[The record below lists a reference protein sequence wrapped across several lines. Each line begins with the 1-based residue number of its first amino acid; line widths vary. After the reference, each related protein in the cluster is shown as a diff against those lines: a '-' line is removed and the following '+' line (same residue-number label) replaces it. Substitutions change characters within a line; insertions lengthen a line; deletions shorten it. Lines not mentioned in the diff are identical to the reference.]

1 MDGETEDIEPH
12 FRSPPLFSRAKLQ
25 PTHMNININF
35 WITFETRLWKIKHE
49 EESDSLLPSLL
60 PPPPTLPPPQSQQ
73 QYYRWRG
80 GRKKKS
86 ILSNDCLLRATY
98 ALPVKMR
105 MQWMYVSPLIER
117 MGAFSMHFSAW
128 SCTCTQIFMRT
139 MRVFFS
145 FYFLFVK
152 LFIQFDLGPSSSV
165 ETSWEMQHTCIRQRR
180 GDRKNKTNCN
190 WSARNPRQ
198 MNMNTIYIP
207 NRKIIIKNW
216 PD

>member
-1 MDGETEDIEPH
+1 MENQT
-12 FRSPPLFSRAKLQ
+12 RRRKRFSATVSAATTTDAAAAAVAATVLSMER
-25 PTHMNININF
+25 
-35 WITFETRLWKIKHE
+35 
-49 EESDSLLPSLL
+49 
-60 PPPPTLPPPQSQQ
+60 
-73 QYYRWRG
+73 
-80 GRKKKS
+80 RKKKK
-86 ILSNDCLLRATY
+86 IYFVEWLFVACNVRASRENAHAMDVRFAFDRKNGRIFY
-98 ALPVKMR
+98 ALFG
-105 MQWMYVSPLIER
+105 LILHLHSDIHAHHAR
-117 MGAFSMHFSAW
+117 
-128 SCTCTQIFMRT
+128 
-139 MRVFFS
+139 FFS

-207 NRKIIIKNW
+207 NELHRKIIIKNW